1 MCNNFRAFSL
11 LSTVQSTVEQRT
23 LNTILPL
30 LLFGVPQHRYPTS
43 DNCYSN
49 QKNKGGTEE
58 KPGNSARHA
67 RKRTLNIYTSFY
79 GQKEPRGAGTRPQP
93 HFHQLESRNECNH
106 IVSYYG
112 FNGNDNCQPSS
123 EKENREETK
132 DGGHSQVNRRIWLRS
147 TEAIKFSFVTRNF
160 SLLPA
165 AKCQHM
171 QKTKF
176 QRPSHKKKI
185 KIKENKKDKNNNING
200 EKMRKDNEEKS
211 REKSA

>member
-1 MCNNFRAFSL
+1 M
-11 LSTVQSTVEQRT
+11 
-23 LNTILPL
+23 
-30 LLFGVPQHRYPTS
+30 
-43 DNCYSN
+43 
-49 QKNKGGTEE
+49 
-58 KPGNSARHA
+58 
-67 RKRTLNIYTSFY
+67 
-79 GQKEPRGAGTRPQP
+79 
-93 HFHQLESRNECNH
+93 
-106 IVSYYG
+106 
-112 FNGNDNCQPSS
+112 
-123 EKENREETK
+123 
-132 DGGHSQVNRRIWLRS
+132 NRRIWLRS